1 MGWSAGMPSSR
12 TPRRSEPRPASAA
25 VAQYKALLRGV
36 LDNRPSGTRQRL
48 AHALGKNRSFISQI
62 SNPIYA
68 VPIPAQH
75 LETIFGVCHFSPRE
89 RTDFLAAYGA
99 AHKTPLRVIKARMAE
114 RTIAL
119 KLPDLGSAER
129 NRVLD
134 DLVADLARSLARH
147 LEQL

>member
-1 MGWSAGMPSSR
+1 MTGPRA
-12 TPRRSEPRPASAA
+12 PRRTEPRPASAE
-25 VAQYKALLRGV
+25 VANYKALLRAV
-36 LDNRPSGTRQRL
+36 LDKRPSGTRQRL

-75 LETIFGVCHFSPRE
+75 LETIFGVCHFGPRE
-89 RTDFLAAYGA
+89 RIEFLAAYGA
-99 AHKTPLRVIKARMAE
+99 AHKSPLRVIGARTAE
-114 RTIAL
+114 RSISL